1 MSDPYNSSFRN
12 GGIKLM
18 PKIYAELIRVGR
30 KTLKDVPA
38 LMRDEVSIELKKV
51 MKEQELESNA

>member
-1 MSDPYNSSFRN
+1 
-12 GGIKLM
+12 M
-18 PKIYAELIRVGR
+18 PKIYAKLIRVGR